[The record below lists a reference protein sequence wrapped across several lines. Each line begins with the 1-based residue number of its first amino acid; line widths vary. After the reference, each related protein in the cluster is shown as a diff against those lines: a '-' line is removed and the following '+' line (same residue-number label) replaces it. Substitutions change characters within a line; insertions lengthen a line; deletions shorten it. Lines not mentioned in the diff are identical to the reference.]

1 MKGFSLI
8 DMWESMSLVV
18 KINTIFMIILSIW
31 TLFAIIER
39 WVVFRRAGR
48 QNYSYVLAL
57 RDLLAK
63 RKTDDALKTARIHHA
78 SPVAKVI
85 ESGLVAYK
93 QGREALESDGPAD
106 VGEFDLVDSVNRSL
120 ERVKERETA
129 NLKKRLGG
137 LATVASIAPFIGLFG
152 TVLGIINSFHL
163 LSEGGGM
170 AVVGPGIAEALVST
184 AVGLVVAI
192 PAAMFF
198 NYYTGRV
205 ENFVVDMNDVSS
217 EFVDFVLKE
226 GRA

>member
-1 MKGFSLI
+1 MKGFSVI
-8 DMWESMSLVV
+8 EMWESMSIIV
-18 KINTIFMIILSIW
+18 KCITTFMLLLSVW
-31 TLFAIIER
+31 TMFAMIER
-39 WVVFRRAGR
+39 FVVFRRASV
-48 QNYSYVLAL
+48 QNYMYVLAL
-57 RDLLAK
+57 RDHLAK
-63 RKTDDALKTARIHHA
+63 RKTDEALKAARIHHS
-78 SPVAKVI
+78 SPVAKVV

-93 QGREALESDGPAD
+93 QGREALETEGPED

-129 NLKKRLGG
+129 NLRRRLGG
-137 LATVASIAPFIGLFG
+137 LATVASIAPFVGLLG
-152 TVLGIINSFHL
+152 TVFGIISAFHL
-163 LSEGGGM
+163 LSEGGGI

-184 AVGLVVAI
+184 AVGLFVAI
-192 PAAMFF
+192 PSAMAF